1 MLTLVS
7 GGSAS
12 GKSEFA
18 ESLVVNSGCE
28 NRWYLAT
35 MLPYDE
41 ECHRRIARHRQMR
54 AKKGFETL
62 EVPYALQQLE
72 LTEPMQSGCALL
84 ECMSNLVANEVFA
97 PEGRGADCSEVL
109 KCGLHHLAG
118 TAAHLVI
125 VTNDIFSDGVTYDP
139 ETEQYRKILGEV
151 NREAAAMADYVY
163 EVVCGIPICVKG
175 EKRDVTD
182 KNDKN
187 NR

>member
-1 MLTLVS
+1 MENPNLQKRSAWNCRRKKSVTLQRCRLLMRKAGQELRNTGRLEAGRGLKPLSRGTHLEAVCLP
-7 GGSAS
+7 GG
-12 GKSEFA
+12 
-18 ESLVVNSGCE
+18 C
-28 NRWYLAT
+28 T
-35 MLPYDE
+35 
-41 ECHRRIARHRQMR
+41 
-54 AKKGFETL
+54 
-62 EVPYALQQLE
+62 
-72 LTEPMQSGCALL
+72 ALL

-151 NREAAAMADYVY
+151 NLEAAAMADYVY

-175 EKRDVTD
+175 EKRDFT
-182 KNDKN
+182 DKN

>member
-1 MLTLVS
+1 MENPNLQKISAWNCRRKKSVTLQRCRLLTRKAGQELRNTGS
-7 GGSAS
+7 G
-12 GKSEFA
+12 
-18 ESLVVNSGCE
+18 
-28 NRWYLAT
+28 
-35 MLPYDE
+35 
-41 ECHRRIARHRQMR
+41 
-54 AKKGFETL
+54 KGFETIEQGTHL
-62 EVPYALQQLE
+62 ETVCLPG
-72 LTEPMQSGCALL
+72 GCTALL

-109 KCGLHHLAG
+109 KCGLHHLAAN
-118 TAAHLVI
+118 AAHLVI

>member
-1 MLTLVS
+1 M
-7 GGSAS
+7 
-12 GKSEFA
+12 
-18 ESLVVNSGCE
+18 
-28 NRWYLAT
+28 
-35 MLPYDE
+35 
-41 ECHRRIARHRQMR
+41 
-54 AKKGFETL
+54 
-62 EVPYALQQLE
+62 
-72 LTEPMQSGCALL
+72 L

-175 EKRDVTD
+175 EKRDFTD

-187 NR
+187 SR

>member
-1 MLTLVS
+1 MEQPRDIGEVDFS
-7 GGSAS
+7 
-12 GKSEFA
+12 K
-18 ESLVVNSGCE
+18 
-28 NRWYLAT
+28 
-35 MLPYDE
+35 
-41 ECHRRIARHRQMR
+41 R
-54 AKKGFETL
+54 A
-62 EVPYALQQLE
+62 QQAME
-72 LTEPMQSGCALL
+72 PPDRAGQNVTERPRCALL

-175 EKRDVTD
+175 EKRDFT
-182 KNDKN
+182 DKN